1 MRSPSQPLF
10 KPYEIVA
17 FLLFV
22 AIAGGLASLRLI
34 Y

>member
-1 MRSPSQPLF
+1 MRSPSKPLF
-10 KPYEIVA
+10 KSYEIVA

-22 AIAGGLASLRLI
+22 AIAGGLAGLKLI